1 MALLSSVQTETNSI
15 TKVLPLPEMQALP
28 REVYIRQEVMP
39 PGHYFPRHQH
49 PWHQLLYA
57 VSGVLIADVTGER
70 LFIPPEK
77 AVWLPAGTTH
87 EVSSHY
93 GAELKSLYIDHLY
106 NQLPDKNQ
114 VLLMSPLIKALISEA
129 AEFPA
134 QYPEQGYEN
143 QVMAM
148 ILAVLPRLQQ
158 DHQRLPWPDPSK
170 LHLLC
175 QHLYDCPGDRRTTTE
190 LAATLNLSKRTLE
203 RRFKQATG
211 ISLQHW
217 RQQLRLHKAIELL
230 NAGRNV
236 THIAFELGYNSPSSF
251 IYMFRQQTGLSPNRF
266 LTTRI
271 HSANSPDD

>member
-1 MALLSSVQTETNSI
+1 
-15 TKVLPLPEMQALP
+15 
-28 REVYIRQEVMP
+28 MP

-77 AVWLPAGTTH
+77 AVWLPAGTRH

-93 GAELKSLYIDHLY
+93 GAELKSLYIDCRY
-106 NQLPDKNQ
+106 DQLPDKNQ

-134 QYPEQGYEN
+134 QYQQQGYEN

-158 DHQRLPWPDPSK
+158 DHQRLPWPDNPQF
-170 LHLLC
+170 HRLC
-175 QHLYDCPGDRRTTTE
+175 QYLYDHPADRRTTAE

-211 ISLQHW
+211 IGLQHW
-217 RQQLRLHKAIELL
+217 RRQLRLHKAIELL
-230 NAGRNV
+230 NAGRSV
-236 THIAFELGYNSPSSF
+236 THIAFELGYNSASSF

-266 LTTRI
+266 QTNRT
-271 HSANSPDD
+271 HSVDSSDD